1 MLFITYDK
9 LNKYLYEL
17 TNNNYKNKVT
27 KHPAIAFSP
36 CGFPIE
42 HYSIGHG
49 HKHLV
54 VIAGTHGTEIIGIDF
69 VLKLMKAIAQGTG
82 IYKDFAQNEITID
95 FIPCQ
100 NPESFIIVTESL
112 KQYINEQNFQKISYE
127 YYLNYRKDDI
137 IYTKVNEF
145 FKSLTQDKKVINNF
159 WDEFRQK
166 NISSSD
172 LEQLLNNHQINK
184 NKIINLFDELK
195 KLNIID
201 DNVIPKEKFHYSMFP
216 NLNYKNLPEIDNRYI
231 KLKNKI
237 QKIMETNY
245 DNYKFPKQSI
255 IDWRANSNGVD
266 LNKNN
271 PKNFKFKNKEKE
283 NNNFKPLFGKL
294 RFNSLMREVPGPQG
308 TSSVNNQKFSFEP
321 ENLGLLKLLLNL
333 KKDDK
338 YAGVLSYH
346 GTGGVIYFR
355 PKNYLE
361 EKDLKKAKLLKEIDE
376 INTNMAKAYQIY
388 TGYKE
393 MPYEQNP
400 IGTGDM
406 IRQILPG
413 FLIIELSKMGG
424 NPLGPYGDKDNYQ
437 KLINDNIIALNSLI
451 KLIQNKTKI
460 K

>member
-1 MLFITYDK
+1 
-9 LNKYLYEL
+9 
-17 TNNNYKNKVT
+17 
-27 KHPAIAFSP
+27 
-36 CGFPIE
+36 
-42 HYSIGHG
+42 
-49 HKHLV
+49 
-54 VIAGTHGTEIIGIDF
+54 
-69 VLKLMKAIAQGTG
+69 
-82 IYKDFAQNEITID
+82 
-95 FIPCQ
+95 
-100 NPESFIIVTESL
+100 
-112 KQYINEQNFQKISYE
+112 
-127 YYLNYRKDDI
+127 
-137 IYTKVNEF
+137 
-145 FKSLTQDKKVINNF
+145 
-159 WDEFRQK
+159 
-166 NISSSD
+166 
-172 LEQLLNNHQINK
+172 
-184 NKIINLFDELK
+184 
-195 KLNIID
+195 
-201 DNVIPKEKFHYSMFP
+201 
-216 NLNYKNLPEIDNRYI
+216 
-231 KLKNKI
+231 
-237 QKIMETNY
+237 METNY

-283 NNNFKPLFGKL
+283 NKNFKPLFGKL

-338 YAGVLSYH
+338 YAGALSYH

-406 IRQILPG
+406 IRQILPS

-437 KLINDNIIALNSLI
+437 KLINDNIIAFNSLI